1 MKHIEQKQKLWNLVE
16 EHQHELLS
24 ICSDLIRIPSVE
36 QNGIEQI
43 VNYVCNF
50 LEKLDIP
57 YNVLRPVDWTPC
69 IVAELNGGDGAVAL
83 LNGHDDVVS
92 PGDTEKWLYPP
103 FCGTITEKQ
112 ILGRGASDMKC
123 GVGIFLFIL
132 KMIVENHLEPKGKIR
147 LHIVHDEEKGGLKGS
162 KWLAEHG
169 YASDVDFCIITE
181 PTSYDY
187 IEVGQKGRVRVTLK
201 TKRKRS
207 NGVEENPIHSMVR
220 ILTKIQEISK
230 LEGKITE
237 QERKIVL
244 NSKKVICHAMHRN
257 DVGDAIDHVN
267 VNILDITEVGKE
279 GEVPEECKAHLAFG
293 VPFMIT
299 RTMIEEKLNE
309 IIRNAGVE
317 CEIEYECW
325 QEGSRTDVDSAL
337 VQSVK
342 ENAEYITGRT
352 MYPAYQW
359 ATSDAKYYR
368 ALGIPAIHFG
378 PSNNKGIHSYNED
391 VEIVDILKCAKTH
404 FAVLE
409 DLMGFNI

>member
-16 EHQHELLS
+16 EHQQELFS

-36 QNGIEQI
+36 QDGIEQI
-43 VNYVCNF
+43 VKYVCNF
-50 LEKLDIP
+50 LDNLSISYE
-57 YNVLRPVDWTPC
+57 VLRPVDWTPC
-69 IVAELNGGDGAVAL
+69 IAAEFGNGDGAVAL

-169 YASDVDFCIITE
+169 YAEDVAFCIITE

-187 IEVGQKGRVRVTLK
+187 IEVGQKGRVRIVLT
-201 TKRKRS
+201 T
-207 NGVEENPIHSMVR
+207 NGKKKNGTTENPIHSMVR
-220 ILTKIQEISK
+220 ILSKIQELSK
-230 LEGKITE
+230 LEGNITE
-237 QERKIVL
+237 REQEIVQD
-244 NSKKVICHAMHRN
+244 SKKVICHAMHRD

-267 VNILDITEVGKE
+267 VNIIDIMENGEEGVSKE
-279 GEVPEECKAHLAFG
+279 CVSHVACG
-293 VPFMIT
+293 VPFMIS
-299 RTMIEEKLNE
+299 REMVEEKLNE
-309 IIRNAGVE
+309 IIEEAGVE
-317 CEIEYECW
+317 CEINFECW
-325 QEGSRTDVDSAL
+325 QDGSRTDVDSAL
-337 VQSVK
+337 VQSAK

-409 DLMGFNI
+409 DLMGFEM

>member
-1 MKHIEQKQKLWNLVE
+1 
-16 EHQHELLS
+16 
-24 ICSDLIRIPSVE
+24 
-36 QNGIEQI
+36 
-43 VNYVCNF
+43 
-50 LEKLDIP
+50 
-57 YNVLRPVDWTPC
+57 
-69 IVAELNGGDGAVAL
+69 
-83 LNGHDDVVS
+83 
-92 PGDTEKWLYPP
+92 
-103 FCGTITEKQ
+103 
-112 ILGRGASDMKC
+112 
-123 GVGIFLFIL
+123 
-132 KMIVENHLEPKGKIR
+132 
-147 LHIVHDEEKGGLKGS
+147 
-162 KWLAEHG
+162 
-169 YASDVDFCIITE
+169 
-181 PTSYDY
+181 
-187 IEVGQKGRVRVTLK
+187 
-201 TKRKRS
+201 
-207 NGVEENPIHSMVR
+207 
-220 ILTKIQEISK
+220 
-230 LEGKITE
+230 
-237 QERKIVL
+237 
-244 NSKKVICHAMHRN
+244 MHRN

-309 IIRNAGVE
+309 IIRNAGAE